1 MTKTRTVFKPAP
13 AKRDFVTVNGQE
25 AIKRFEEAVRSDT
38 MRGAQPPEEWE
49 EIETELRE
57 AREDLTWLM
66 GGTYGQRP
74 RRPFDASSS

>member
-1 MTKTRTVFKPAP
+1 MKHPKPDSV
-13 AKRDFVTVNGQE
+13 KVVGKE

-57 AREDLTWLM
+57 AREDLEWLM

-74 RRPFDASSS
+74 RKPSDG